1 MFTYLD
7 NPIFN
12 AELFLKWS
20 NANLSISKMSISLE
34 CLSINYM
41 LPSAQA
47 PLIFCWCGVP
57 SCDYV
62 VRRHLFCTPK
72 YWWPNTIF
80 HLEKVL
86 MYFQM
91 MVFAMFDV
99 LKFCWPLDSSY
110 RNTKRWRIH
119 CFLFSR
125 FSPIWHVIDYWINVK
140 NAVSMSP
147 WEYPPPK
154 HTHTHALTK
163 VKTLFTLNISTTQYK
178 IIFLHQLSNT
188 LLSARKDCTH

>member
-1 MFTYLD
+1 VCSITWILNHVQYLQSI
-7 NPIFN
+7 NRSLGIMCSHIWTIHFFN

-80 HLEKVL
+80 HLGKS
-86 MYFQM
+86 FNI
-91 MVFAMFDV
+91 FSNDG
-99 LKFCWPLDSSY
+99 FCYVWCSQIL
-110 RNTKRWRIH
+110 
-119 CFLFSR
+119 
-125 FSPIWHVIDYWINVK
+125 
-140 NAVSMSP
+140 
-147 WEYPPPK
+147 
-154 HTHTHALTK
+154 LT
-163 VKTLFTLNISTTQYK
+163 FG
-178 IIFLHQLSNT
+178 F
-188 LLSARKDCTH
+188 